1 MTNATTSLP
10 HPLQWY
16 PHQIDA
22 INQCIDVERSNGSAA
37 ALDMPMGFGKTLV
50 LLTLAMVMQ
59 PGLTIWLC
67 EKTHMSTV
75 VADVVKFFPNAYIGT
90 VASVNDV
97 ALPPCHDKCRGI
109 VVMSYTSFERVIIAH
124 PKGAWMMLRRILDL
138 LPIVRV
144 VCDEAQR
151 IPTIGLR
158 RELID
163 ALQITTW
170 HVGAGAGCAM
180 GMTVRPDVSA
190 LTSELPS
197 VVIQH
202 VRAEFSPAEQHEH
215 NRLFAAL
222 RDISR
227 IENIKI
233 RAALLRLS
241 MHPPL
246 HLAEQGVVSA
256 KVLMLERLL
265 AQAVAPGEKLVVFC
279 RMQCMLDAIRA
290 RIAHS
295 VVFID
300 GDTSSQNRADA
311 IEAFG
316 THVSMLVMTHVGT
329 VGLNLTSARTVVFMD
344 AISVNDPAFD
354 AGVARVRRIG
364 QMAREVRVF
373 IITAGVESSES
384 AESSEA
390 SEASEMTSCV

>member
-1 MTNATTSLP
+1 MASDAITLP

-22 INQCIDVERSNGSAA
+22 INQCIDVERRHMPVC

-59 PGLTIWLC
+59 PGLTLWLC
-67 EKTHMSTV
+67 EKTLMSTV
-75 VADVVKFFPNAYIGT
+75 VADVRKFFPNAYIGT
-90 VASVNDV
+90 VAAVNDV
-97 ALPPCHDKCRGI
+97 ALPPCRGGGCRGV
-109 VVMSYTSFERVIIAH
+109 VVMSYTSFERVVVAH

-151 IPTIGLR
+151 IPAVGRR

-170 HVGAGAGCAM
+170 HVGAGANHKI
-180 GMTVRPDVSA
+180 TIRPDVSA
-190 LTSELPS
+190 LALPP

-202 VRAEFSPAEQHEH
+202 VRAEFSPAEQREH
-215 NRLFAAL
+215 DRLIASH
-222 RDISR
+222 RDMTSR
-227 IENIKI
+227 VENIKI
-233 RAALLRLS
+233 RATLLRLS

-256 KVLMLERLL
+256 KVLLLERLL
-265 AQAVAPGEKLVVFC
+265 SQIGEKLVVFC

-290 RIAHS
+290 HISNAM
-295 VVFID
+295 FID
-300 GDTSSQNRADA
+300 GDTSSEARADA
-311 IEAFG
+311 IKAFSDAAR
-316 THVSMLVMTHVGT
+316 VLVMTHVGT
-329 VGLNLTSARTVVFMD
+329 VGLNLTVARTVVFMD
-344 AISVNDPAFD
+344 AIAVDDPAFE

-364 QMAREVRVF
+364 QTASEVRVF
-373 IITAGVESSES
+373 IITAGVETTSSVPLM
-384 AESSEA
+384 SS
-390 SEASEMTSCV
+390 V